1 VLFNYL
7 LLISCTF
14 FGCRH
19 QLRVTT
25 LKMDQNMLEI
35 NSVQY
40 ILQNSHIPYEVKV
53 LIKQKGRPT
62 PDVEIKFSS
71 SKSRTYNRVF
81 NQNIYNK
88 HEWMCGCPVIN
99 KLFCFVCL
107 LLKKNASAW
116 TKGGVDDLKH
126 MAERA
131 KKHDGSVDHLSAC
144 MDFSVL
150 GKQIFALNWT
160 MHTYEMK

>member
-131 KKHDGSVDHLSAC
+131 KKTRSFRRPSECVHGFQCFGKNRYSLSIGQC
-144 MDFSVL
+144 IRT
-150 GKQIFALNWT
+150 K
-160 MHTYEMK
+160 